1 MRNNMKDEVTLFLE
15 KNIIGKILFTNEVV
29 YKLDNGKLEGI
40 YNDQMIFSNLVKTE
54 NGFKFNMT
62 TITHELIYNL
72 DENGMRTI
80 IAKDYTG
87 TSVFCY
93 ELAMRKS
100 TNQLTGYMHCISTTV
115 QKHMME
121 AVVCGI
127 FDDIFDGKE
136 LRWQEN
142 QLLYRDN
149 PLGEDKYKPTA
160 FDSKARL
167 YLDEGKVVF
176 EYLPIHWD
184 VNPNTFRKKLSK
196 DDYPPYISKER

>member
-1 MRNNMKDEVTLFLE
+1 M
-15 KNIIGKILFTNEVV
+15 

-93 ELAMRKS
+93 ELAMRK
-100 TNQLTGYMHCISTTV
+100 V
-115 QKHMME
+115 Q
-121 AVVCGI
+121 I
-127 FDDIFDGKE
+127 
-136 LRWQEN
+136 N
-142 QLLYRDN
+142 
-149 PLGEDKYKPTA
+149 
-160 FDSKARL
+160 
-167 YLDEGKVVF
+167 
-176 EYLPIHWD
+176 
-184 VNPNTFRKKLSK
+184 
-196 DDYPPYISKER
+196 